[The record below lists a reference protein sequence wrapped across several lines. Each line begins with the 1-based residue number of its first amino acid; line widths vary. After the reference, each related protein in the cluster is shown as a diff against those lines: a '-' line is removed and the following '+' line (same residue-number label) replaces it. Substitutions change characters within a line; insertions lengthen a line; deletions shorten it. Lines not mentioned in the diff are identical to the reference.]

1 MNSDEI
7 EQKLFLT
14 DGRKNLI
21 CVPYSVENL
30 HSMAMEL
37 GIPTRFFDRDKYK
50 IPDTIRDDVEDKCEL
65 VSSQTIFRTIHK
77 VMG

>member
-7 EQKLFLT
+7 EQLLFLT

-30 HSMAMEL
+30 HSMAHDL
-37 GIPTRFFDRDKYK
+37 GIPTRYFDRDKYK
-50 IPDTIRDDVEDKCEL
+50 IPDVIRDDVEEKCEM